1 MFLFLKLLRRII
13 IDKNSRFLY
22 AVVMINTYPRL
33 DIDLKAFRNNI
44 GIIKNKYPD
53 NKIILPVKAN
63 AYGHGDVIIAKEAE
77 KIGIEYLAVARLCEG
92 LKLRANGVNLPI
104 MSLGIELG
112 DNIKTALQNDI
123 ELSVSDLD
131 NLKSIDLAARSIN
144 KKANIHLKLDTGM
157 RRLGCLEEHLS
168 EISLFIRDSEYL
180 NLKSFYTHLARSDD
194 SVEFTNDQIK
204 YFKNG
209 LALLKNANIMP
220 EFCHIYNS
228 GGILGAFEKSD
239 KWAIRPGISAYGYSP
254 FDCEDSLGLIPVMTF
269 ATRVIEIKK
278 IPPNTGVSYN
288 HTYTALKETIIAT
301 IAAGYGDGIPRKL
314 SNNLKVSVNN
324 KIYNQIGTI
333 SMDLMVIEVD
343 DSVKIGDEV
352 VIFGNKATAPND
364 AKSLAKQIGTISYE
378 ITTGMNARVFRRAVE

>member
-1 MFLFLKLLRRII
+1 
-13 IDKNSRFLY
+13 
-22 AVVMINTYPRL
+22 MINTYPRL
-33 DIDLKAFRNNI
+33 DINLKAFRNNI
-44 GIIKNKYPD
+44 RIIKNKYPD

-92 LKLRANGVNLPI
+92 LKLRSNGVKLPI
-104 MSLGIELG
+104 MALGIESG

-157 RRLGCLEEHLS
+157 RRLGCSEKCLS
-168 EISLFIRDSEYL
+168 EISLFIRNSKYL
-180 NLKSFYTHLARSDD
+180 NLRSFYTHLARSDD

-209 LALLKNANIMP
+209 LAILNSANIAP
-220 EFCHIYNS
+220 DFCHIYNS
-228 GGILGAFEKSD
+228 GGILGDFEKNN

-254 FDCEDSLGLIPVMTF
+254 FDCEDNFGLIPIMTF
-269 ATRVIEIKK
+269 VTRVIEIKK
-278 IPPNTGVSYN
+278 VPANTGVSYN
-288 HTYTALKETIIAT
+288 HTYATSKDSLIAT
-301 IAAGYGDGIPRKL
+301 IAAGYGDGIPRNL
-314 SNNLKVSVNN
+314 SNNLQVSVNN
-324 KIYNQIGTI
+324 NIYNQIGTI

-352 VIFGNKATAPND
+352 VIFGNKNIAPND